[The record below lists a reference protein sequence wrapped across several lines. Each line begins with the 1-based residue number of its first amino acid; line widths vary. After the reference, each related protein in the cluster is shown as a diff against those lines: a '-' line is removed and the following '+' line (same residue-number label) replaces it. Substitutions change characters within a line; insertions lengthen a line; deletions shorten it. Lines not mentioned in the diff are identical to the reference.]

1 MRRHVHFAIAI
12 IALIP
17 ACAIVRSD
25 ARDNRD
31 WSQAAGPEMSW
42 KLGKGSPPFKWSV
55 ARNENIKWRTK
66 MPNGGQG
73 GITVWGDRCFLT
85 TFDEYQEG
93 QPKYSAT
100 ILGHCLDSR
109 TGKRLWTV
117 KLVGENASPLM
128 YAYSDSTSWTPVTD
142 GKHVWFFNASGE
154 MGCWDFAGKEV
165 WRRKFLAPGEPF
177 NKQCE
182 PILIGDT
189 IITVEP
195 LTADE
200 IAAHERKYGKAP
212 EDPNPAHPAS
222 FWHYLRG
229 IDKNTGK
236 TKWIAEDG
244 TTYYCT
250 PVIGKLANG
259 TYGVLSGRGGPHDVP
274 ERPIGLTMTSLA
286 PGQEGGTLWR
296 YVPDSRPGGSV
307 DGTTFQALYTMTWDT
322 KCAYWFR
329 HAPEES
335 HLVLDANTG
344 TLIREQ
350 SLVRNVDFYQ
360 WNTSAQAYTPHKNV
374 SIRDMKDFSPAVQLK
389 PGEALHVF
397 PNWHANLVVDG
408 YHYFFTS
415 TGHRRNG
422 HAPPGL
428 SGPSHCIGRV
438 NVETGKVE
446 YLEVPVGVER
456 LAGLPDRMLYSI
468 PITTKTTDYKGRD
481 VAPEDRSRTDGWTIP
496 AFFASPTAINGKL
509 YMSTMLG
516 VTYVV
521 NSRAKTFDRSALL
534 SVNDLGPVGETWSL
548 NNISYAGGRLFTR
561 SLKEVVCI
569 GK

>member
-1 MRRHVHFAIAI
+1 MNRFSFCVVVTLGLLVATRESFA
-12 IALIP
+12 
-17 ACAIVRSD
+17 
-25 ARDNRD
+25 DNRD
-31 WSQAAGPEMSW
+31 WPQAAGPEMSW
-42 KLGKGSPPFKWSV
+42 KLGKGSPPVHWSV
-55 ARNENIKWRTK
+55 ARGENVKWRST

-73 GITVWGDRCFLT
+73 GIAVWGDRCFLT
-85 TFDEYQEG
+85 TFEEYVIG

-100 ILGHCLDSR
+100 ILGHCLDAK

-117 KLVGENASPLM
+117 KLVGENPSPLM

-142 GKHVWFFNASGE
+142 GRHVWFFNASGE
-154 MGCWDFAGKEV
+154 MGCWDFNGKEV

-182 PILIGDT
+182 PILFGDT
-189 IITVEP
+189 IIDVEP
-195 LTADE
+195 LTAE
-200 IAAHERKYGKAP
+200 ETAAHERQYGKAP
-212 EDPNPAHPAS
+212 EDPHPAHPAS

-229 IDKNTGK
+229 IDKNTGR

-250 PVIGKLANG
+250 PVIGRLANG
-259 TYGVLSGRGGPHDVP
+259 TFGVLSGRGGPHDVP

-286 PGQEGGTLWR
+286 PGREGKTLWR
-296 YVPDSRPGGSV
+296 YVPDSRPGGPV
-307 DGTTFQALYTMTWDT
+307 DGTTFQALYTMTWDSQY
-322 KCAYWFR
+322 AYWFR
-329 HAPEES
+329 NAPEES

-344 TLIREQ
+344 KLIREQ

-360 WNTSAQAYTPHKNV
+360 WDPAAQAYVAHGNV
-374 SIRDMKDFSPAVQLK
+374 SIRDMKDFCPGVRLK
-389 PGEALHVF
+389 PGEVLHVF

-422 HAPPGL
+422 YAPPGL

-456 LAGLPDRMLYSI
+456 LAGKSDRLLYTS
-468 PITTKTTDYKGRD
+468 PITTQTTDYKGRE

-496 AFFASPTAINGKL
+496 AFFASPTAINGRL

-516 VTYVV
+516 ITYVV
-521 NSRAKTFDRSALL
+521 NSRARTFDKSALL
-534 SVNDLGPVGETWSL
+534 AVNDLGPVGETWSL
-548 NNISYAGGRLFTR
+548 NSVSYAGGHLFSR

-569 GK
+569 GQ